1 MHPASVCVG
10 GYTGDVEKL
19 SSLYSTVRSRLE
31 SMQSFLESVIP
42 TFWKYLSAYL
52 PDDVGDRPAHMISS
66 GTPFYSGLTS
76 GYVHPYLATSGGVL
90 IADTKDQGS
99 VERARLVPFY
109 HDRVGKIKL
118 ARGSNLNERCY
129 SYSEVG
135 YYEWNGTKYACEA
148 GPLARLAVAYKAGDE
163 NVRWFLDSWS
173 EKLDVEVWGLLKPCA
188 RNRNMARI
196 LEALLLTRLALHW
209 IDDLPTTGSTYKD
222 PSRRSG
228 CFGTGVIEAPRGTL
242 IHKVSIGSDGKVV
255 GYEII
260 TPTNLNHAPIEESM
274 VGERVYIDEKLAA
287 VKRQVS
293 ESERLLLGDACRAA
307 RSFNPCNSCASH
319 TIVKVVKRGWTNS
332 RSPPLRYHVEEL
344 RKRVLRSLVAVA
356 LASSVAFPYS
366 DEMLRRAVHELVPN
380 TVRVIVTGPIEPL
393 WARLELSLLVGL
405 LVTLPY
411 LIYEGYR
418 YIRPAL
424 YKEEACVVRY
434 MLPCSYLLFLI
445 GATFSYI
452 VLKVSI
458 RVLYSFAP
466 GVGAEPFT
474 SLEEFVSFVV
484 TVIFIMG
491 IVFQLPLI
499 TYLAARSGLID
510 PETLKR
516 RRKEVCG
523 GTDDSRRSHP
533 RPYPVYAS
541 AGIGPSTAPL
551 RGRGANR
558 EKWGEKRMIGGLGT
572 SELPLILAVILLLVR
587 PEEASRTGTCDR
599 GGGRGVQA
607 SAAAR
612 RVGVGG

>member
-1 MHPASVCVG
+1 MGKVEVRPLTRVEHHCELLLLEENGVVVGRNIERDGKLNHFDPEGRYPKYVVTDLRGIQEIAKGKEPEDVPKLVSRVCGPCSLAHCLASVQAVEDAYDTVLPTTAWKVRRFLCAIHTIQDHLLWSLLISRDFLPDTVVDDLYDQFVKYHGDAQALVAVFTGKPVHPASVCVG

-99 VERARLVPFY
+99 MERARLVPFY

-148 GPLARLAVAYKAGDE
+148 GPLARLAVAYKAGDK

-319 TIVKVVKRGWTNS
+319 TIVKVVKKGWTNS
-332 RSPPLRYHVEEL
+332 RSPR
-344 RKRVLRSLVAVA
+344 
-356 LASSVAFPYS
+356 
-366 DEMLRRAVHELVPN
+366 
-380 TVRVIVTGPIEPL
+380 
-393 WARLELSLLVGL
+393 
-405 LVTLPY
+405 
-411 LIYEGYR
+411 
-418 YIRPAL
+418 
-424 YKEEACVVRY
+424 
-434 MLPCSYLLFLI
+434 
-445 GATFSYI
+445 
-452 VLKVSI
+452 
-458 RVLYSFAP
+458 
-466 GVGAEPFT
+466 
-474 SLEEFVSFVV
+474 
-484 TVIFIMG
+484 
-491 IVFQLPLI
+491 
-499 TYLAARSGLID
+499 
-510 PETLKR
+510 
-516 RRKEVCG
+516 
-523 GTDDSRRSHP
+523 
-533 RPYPVYAS
+533 
-541 AGIGPSTAPL
+541 
-551 RGRGANR
+551 
-558 EKWGEKRMIGGLGT
+558 
-572 SELPLILAVILLLVR
+572 
-587 PEEASRTGTCDR
+587 
-599 GGGRGVQA
+599 
-607 SAAAR
+607 
-612 RVGVGG
+612 